1 MLGFAD
7 DTSAALTDGSQTMM
21 KRPGFHTAIFALVL
35 AFIGFVVPVPA
46 YAERSVLTEKINA
59 YIDCINRES
68 ARAYSSRERYFSWA
82 AKTGPTGAERIIY
95 GTYTIYDPKSCADGV
110 AAANAKEPHEPELEA
125 LGAAYVDAI
134 VKLEPLLKEADDYYE
149 QQNYK
154 DDHMA
159 KGKALHPR
167 LIAAWDA
174 FAAADQKLRAAVDV
188 IQDRNAL
195 AKLAEV
201 ESTEG
206 RKAHFYLEAV
216 MLRAKT
222 LLRAE
227 KVAVPDIDKV
237 NAALTDYDA
246 IVTEADRYATDNK
259 EGGLGGMFVSAAKE
273 YLKTAKQ
280 AMRRVRDHVPYSQG
294 EQMMLNSGAG
304 WTVEGSTARLI
315 KDYNSLVDS
324 YNRGGRF

>member
-1 MLGFAD
+1 MMTPVSFRAFAF
-7 DTSAALTDGSQTMM
+7 AAL
-21 KRPGFHTAIFALVL
+21 FVL
-35 AFIGFVVPVPA
+35 AGFGPPLPA
-46 YAERSVLTEKINA
+46 HAERSVLTEKINA

-68 ARAYSSRERYFSWA
+68 ARAYSSRDRYFSWA
-82 AKTGPTGAERIIY
+82 AKTGPTGSERIIY

-167 LIAAWDA
+167 LIAAWNA
-174 FAAADQKLRAAVDV
+174 FADADRKLRTAVDV
-188 IQDRNAL
+188 VQDRTAI
-195 AKLAEV
+195 AKLAEI
-201 ESTEG
+201 ENAEG

-216 MLRAKT
+216 MLRAKA
-222 LLRAE
+222 LIRVE
-227 KVAVPDIDKV
+227 KLTSPDIEKV
-237 NAALTDYDA
+237 NAALQEYDD
-246 IVTEADRYATDNK
+246 IVNESDRYATGNK
-259 EGGLGGMFVSAAKE
+259 DAGLGSMFVGAAKE
-273 YLKTAKQ
+273 YLKSAKQ
-280 AMRRVRDHVPYSQG
+280 AMRRVRDRVPYSQG

-304 WTVEGSTARLI
+304 WTVEGSPARLI
-315 KDYNSLVDS
+315 RDYNSLVDA

>member
-7 DTSAALTDGSQTMM
+7 DANAASTDANRFMM
-21 KRPGFHTAIFALVL
+21 IRPRFHTAIFAMVL
-35 AFIGFVVPVPA
+35 AFTGFVALVPA
-46 YAERSVLTEKINA
+46 HAERSVLTEKINA

-82 AKTGPTGAERIIY
+82 AKTGPTGSERIIY

-125 LGAAYVDAI
+125 LGTAYVDAI

-159 KGKALHPR
+159 KGKAMHPR

-174 FAAADQKLRAAVDV
+174 FAVADKKLRAAIDV
-188 IQDRNAL
+188 IQDKTAL
-195 AKLAEV
+195 EKLAEV
-201 ESTEG
+201 ERTEG
-206 RKAHFYLEAV
+206 RKGHFYLEAV
-216 MLRAKT
+216 MLRAKA
-222 LLRAE
+222 LLRVE
-227 KVAVPDIDKV
+227 KVASPDIEKV
-237 NAALTDYDA
+237 NAALSDFDA
-246 IVTEADRYATDNK
+246 VVTEADRYATENK
-259 EGGLGGMFVSAAKE
+259 ESGLGSMFVSAAKE

-294 EQMMLNSGAG
+294 EQMMLTSGAG
-304 WTVEGSTARLI
+304 WTVEGSPARLVR
-315 KDYNSLVDS
+315 DYNSLVDS
-324 YNRGGRF
+324 YNQGGRF